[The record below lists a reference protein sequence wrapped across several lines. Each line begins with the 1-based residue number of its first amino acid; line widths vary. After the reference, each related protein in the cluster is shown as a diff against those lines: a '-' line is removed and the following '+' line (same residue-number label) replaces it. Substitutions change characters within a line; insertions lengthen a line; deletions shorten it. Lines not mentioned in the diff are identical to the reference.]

1 MIAAALAIT
10 GTAALLIWLIPDRT
24 RITGIMV
31 EQIGLNSYPWESFQE
46 AQKYPEQYIMGG
58 CTEFPGGEIDDYRNF
73 LIRTDIRS
81 NHFITNQR
89 VVVSDFGSYSDRW
102 LYADQTLGADIR
114 YIFVILYAKDL
125 SEDQIKEAVGQLK
138 LYFCY
143 TLNDK
148 PKDIAFTVPLESMS

>member
-24 RITGIMV
+24 RITDITAK
-31 EQIGLNSYPWESFQE
+31 QSKLNSYPWESFQE
-46 AQKYPEQYIMGG
+46 AQKEPERYIMGG
-58 CTEFPGGEIDDYRNF
+58 CTEFPGGEFDDYCSF
-73 LIRTDIRS
+73 LISADIRS
-81 NHFITNQR
+81 NHFIANQR

-102 LYADQTLGADIR
+102 LFADKTLGSNIR
-114 YIFVILYAKDL
+114 YVLVILYKKDL

-148 PKDIAFTVPLESMS
+148 PKEIAFTVPLESMS